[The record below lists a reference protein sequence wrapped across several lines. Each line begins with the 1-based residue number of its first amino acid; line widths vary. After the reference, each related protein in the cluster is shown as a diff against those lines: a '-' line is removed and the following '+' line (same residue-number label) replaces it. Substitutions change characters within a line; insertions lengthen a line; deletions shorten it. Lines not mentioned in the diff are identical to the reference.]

1 MSTLPET
8 MTAVLPGE
16 VSGARVAHVT
26 TLPVPVP
33 VPGSGEVL
41 IKVAAAGVNRGDLA
55 QVAGMY
61 PPPPGAP
68 QTLGLEVSGTIVD
81 GGPNSSRWSVG
92 DEVCALVAGGGYAE
106 YCIAH
111 EGSVLPVPRGVSL
124 IDAAALAEV
133 YMTVWTNVVD
143 RARLKAGETL
153 LVHGGSSGIGTA
165 AIQLFAARGNRVFTT
180 AGSAE
185 KCAACMK
192 LGAALAVNYREED
205 FVAAVRQATDGAG
218 VDVILDMVG
227 GDYIQK
233 NISLLKVEGRL
244 VNIAFQHGSQADLNL
259 MILMLK
265 RLTITGST
273 LRARANTEKAEIA
286 RAIEREVWPLIEAG
300 RIKPIVDSVM
310 PLSKAAE
317 AHARMAG
324 SSHIGK
330 ILLTP

>member
-1 MSTLPET
+1 MQTLPQT
-8 MTAVLPGE
+8 MTAVVPGE
-16 VSGARVAHVT
+16 DAGVRVARLVQ
-26 TLPVPVP
+26 VPVP
-33 VPGSGEVL
+33 IPGPGEVL
-41 IKVAAAGVNRGDLA
+41 IKVAAAGVNRGDLV

-68 QTLGLEVSGTIVD
+68 QTLGLEVSGTVVAS
-81 GGPNSSRWSVG
+81 GPNVERWDLR

-111 EGSVLPVPRGVSL
+111 EGSVLPKPPGVSL
-124 IDAAALAEV
+124 IDAAALPEV

-143 RARLKAGETL
+143 RARLKEGETF

-165 AIQLFAARGNRVFTT
+165 AIQLFAARGHRVFAT
-180 AGSAE
+180 AGSAD
-185 KCAACMK
+185 KCKACVE
-192 LGAALAVNYREED
+192 LGASRAVNYREED
-205 FVAAVRQATDGAG
+205 FVEVLRSETGGAG

-227 GDYIQK
+227 GDYVAK
-233 NISLLKVEGRL
+233 NLSLLKLEGRL
-244 VNIAFQHGSQADLNL
+244 VNIAFQQGSQANLNL

-273 LRARANTEKAEIA
+273 LRARSHAEKAAIA
-286 RAIEREVWPLIEAG
+286 QSVEREVWPLIRNG
-300 RIKPIVDSVM
+300 RIKPVVDSVI
-310 PLSKAAE
+310 PLSQVAE